1 MKLNIGVYNIAWMRD
16 LFEPNGNPKITG
28 KEETRSKQL
37 VAIIRAM
44 NPDFLGIVEG
54 PDTLVSK

>member
-1 MKLNIGVYNIAWMRD
+1 MRE
-16 LFEPNGNPKITG
+16 LFDPNGNPKIKG

-37 VAIIRAM
+37 ADIIRAM